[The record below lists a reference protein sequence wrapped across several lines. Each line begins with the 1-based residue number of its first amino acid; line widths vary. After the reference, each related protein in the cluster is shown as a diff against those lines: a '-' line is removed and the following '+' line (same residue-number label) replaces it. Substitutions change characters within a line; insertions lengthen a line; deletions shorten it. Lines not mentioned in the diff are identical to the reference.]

1 MEVDVRQVEDVII
14 VDLKGRLVAGVGD
27 VIVREVINRLLADD
41 WKKILLNLSEVAMI
55 DSSGVGELV
64 ASRKISK
71 RFGANLKL
79 VKGEDGVEHVFRIA
93 QILPLFSIYD
103 SVGDALAAFEQEAPP
118 EAEEA
123 AAAES

>member
-27 VIVREVINRLLADD
+27 EIVREVINRLLADD

-64 ASRKISK
+64 AGRNIAE
-71 RFGANLKL
+71 RFGAGLKL
-79 VKGEDGVEHVFRIA
+79 LRPVERVRKSLDLSKVLLVLEVF
-93 QILPLFSIYD
+93 D
-103 SVGDALAAFEQEAPP
+103 DEALAV
-118 EAEEA
+118 
-123 AAAES
+123 ESFATPAG